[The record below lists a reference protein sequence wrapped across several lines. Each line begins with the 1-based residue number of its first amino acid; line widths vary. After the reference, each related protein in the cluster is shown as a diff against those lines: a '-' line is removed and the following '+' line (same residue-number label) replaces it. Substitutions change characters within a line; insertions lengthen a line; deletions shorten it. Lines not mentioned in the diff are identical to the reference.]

1 MTADLEYTAQSERD
15 YGTLA
20 CWAAN
25 EVGRQAEPC
34 VFRVVQASEYSRATL
49 SSLQPPLRMLYLF
62 LVLGN

>member
-34 VFRVVQASEYSRATL
+34 VFRVVQASEYRRAMIFGPH
-49 SSLQPPLRMLYLF
+49 SLAVFADTP
-62 LVLGN
+62 